1 MAISSQSPPLSK
13 PPIFLLKT
21 KSIPHDGYEEYFSS
35 RGYHPTFVPVL
46 EHRFHDE
53 NLKIVKD
60 LFTSGQLDEGSGRKY
75 GGLIFTSQRAVE
87 GFARVV
93 EEVGVSRA
101 TTASKSLILYTVGP
115 ATSRSL
121 SSIQSTHLPH
131 AQLYGSEAGNGE
143 NLARMIL
150 EHYNGL
156 YRDNEDGST
165 TTTADSKPSLLFLV
179 GEQRRDIIPR
189 TLMDKSLP
197 LRQRIQVD
205 ELVVYETGVMDSFEE
220 DFARAVKSG
229 REYISSDGEGEGEG
243 EGKRAMWTVVF
254 SPTGCDAML
263 KVLDLMPGGSSSSS
277 DEGRREFVTTIGP
290 TTRDHL
296 RSKYGFDPD
305 VCAEKPSPEGVG
317 EGIETFMERWEGG
330 RLR

>member
-1 MAISSQSPPLSK
+1 MATSSQPPSFSK

-21 KSIPHDGYEEYFSS
+21 KSTPHDGYEEYFSS
-35 RGYHPTFVPVL
+35 RGYNPTFVPVL

-53 NLKIVKD
+53 NLRIVKD
-60 LFTSGQLDEGSGRKY
+60 LFLSGQLDEGSGRKY

-87 GFARVV
+87 AFARIM
-93 EEVGVSRA
+93 EEIGVLKA
-101 TTASKSLILYTVGP
+101 TSASKSLILYTVGP

-156 YRDNEDGST
+156 YPENENET
-165 TTTADSKPSLLFLV
+165 TNPKPSLLFLV

-189 TLMDKSLP
+189 TLMDESLP
-197 LRQRIQVD
+197 SRERIQVD
-205 ELVVYETGVMDSFEE
+205 ELVVYETGVMDSFEN
-220 DFARAVKSG
+220 DFAQAVKSG
-229 REYISSDGEGEGEG
+229 RQYISSGEE
-243 EGKRAMWTVVF
+243 KRALWTVVF

-263 KVLDLMPGGSSSSS
+263 KVLDLLPGSSTSTSE
-277 DEGRREFVTTIGP
+277 DKGRREFITTIGP

-317 EGIETFMERWEGG
+317 GGIEAFMEQWKGTD
-330 RLR
+330 